1 MNTIFEAHS
10 LERNYLFLDELPE
23 SLYPV
28 VVTHTQGQLPQRVQG
43 IVTWRKALLEGHLPN
58 DKSIDWPNQPA
69 LGKILSVLGQL
80 DIARFCQQEVELTDH
95 LLLDVCEAV
104 SEFEKIQGEQFNKH
118 FEALKQLEM
127 QRKREQIRQNNLRKQ
142 SARKSK
148 QKFVKDFKEIKALS
162 DDNPLNEQE
171 SDTPISSPIVLDA
184 ETLEQLHKEAL
195 RLAGENAADLTSE
208 QFLQGWQERARV
220 WHELAEVFDELAGLL
235 GRGWDL
241 SQGLLASQGWL
252 EMVRLRKLL
261 EQIPQLKE
269 LIRTLGKMQISTEEE
284 ARHVMEQLFE
294 PVKRLFEEI
303 KDIQSPLAP
312 METRGITRSDDISRM
327 LPSEL
332 VFLGHPQLKMLWH
345 ARRAEKAL
353 LTYRVEGVLS
363 EHVLTEKDILES
375 KQQPGQK
382 ERLERGPIIV
392 CLDTSGSMHGT
403 PEMVAKA
410 LTLEAMRVA
419 HKEKRACYLYAFS
432 GPQQVIEHQLEL
444 TEQGLTEFM
453 AFLIQSFHGGT
464 DIQAPLEKAV
474 AKRDTEEWKRA
485 DIMIV
490 TDGEFSVPSNTVELI
505 NKAKEQDK
513 LRVHGV
519 LVGSSHSSAIEQL
532 CNPVHRFS
540 DWQAF

>member
-10 LERNYLFLDELPE
+10 LERNYQFLDELPE

-28 VVTHTQGQLPQRVQG
+28 VVTHTQGQLQQRVQG
-43 IVTWRKALLEGHLPN
+43 IMAWRKALLDGHLPN
-58 DKSIDWPNQPA
+58 EKHIDWPNQPV
-69 LGKILSVLGQL
+69 LGKILSVLSQL
-80 DIARFCQQEVELTDH
+80 DIARFCQQQAELTDH
-95 LLLDVCEAV
+95 LLLEVCEAV
-104 SEFEKIQGEQFNKH
+104 SQFDKIQSEQFNKH
-118 FEALKQLEM
+118 FEELKRLEE

-142 SARKSK
+142 STRKSK
-148 QKFVKDFKEIKALS
+148 VVKNFNKIKGLSIDEPSKEQKFDMPSLS
-162 DDNPLNEQE
+162 LK
-171 SDTPISSPIVLDA
+171 LDA
-184 ETLEQLHKEAL
+184 ETLEQLQKEAL
-195 RLAGENAADLTSE
+195 RFAGENAADLTSE
-208 QFLQGWQERARV
+208 QFLQDWQERARV
-220 WHELAEVFDELAGLL
+220 WHELAEVFDELGSLL

-241 SQGLLASQGWL
+241 SQGVLASQGWL

-269 LIRTLGKMQISTEEE
+269 LVRTLGKMQISTEED
-284 ARHVMEQLFE
+284 AMPVTEQLFE
-294 PVKRLFEEI
+294 PVKRLIEEL
-303 KDIQSPLAP
+303 KEIQSPLAP
-312 METRGITRSDDISRM
+312 METRGIIRSDDISRM

-332 VFLGHPQLKMLWH
+332 VFLGHQQLKMLWH

-363 EHVLTEKDILES
+363 EHVLTEKEVLES
-375 KQQPGQK
+375 KQQPGKK
-382 ERLERGPIIV
+382 EHLERGPIIV
-392 CLDTSGSMHGT
+392 CLDTSGSMQGT

-419 HKEKRACYLYAFS
+419 LTEKRACYLYAFS

-444 TEQGLTEFM
+444 TEQGLTKFM

-474 AKRDTEEWKRA
+474 AKLDTEEWKRA

-505 NKAKEQDK
+505 NKAKEKNK
-513 LRVHGV
+513 LRIHGV
-519 LVGSSHSSAIEQL
+519 LVGGWNSSAIEKL

-540 DWQAF
+540 NWQKF

>member
-1 MNTIFEAHS
+1 MNTIFKANS
-10 LERNYLFLDELPE
+10 LERNYQFLDELPE

-43 IVTWRKALLEGHLPN
+43 IMAWRKALLEGHLPN
-58 DKSIDWPNQPA
+58 EQQHIDWPNQPA
-69 LGKILSVLGQL
+69 LGKILTVLGQL
-80 DIARFCQQEVELTDH
+80 DIARFCQQQAELTDH
-95 LLLDVCEAV
+95 LLLEICEAV
-104 SEFEKIQGEQFNKH
+104 SQFETIQSEQFNKH
-118 FEALKQLEM
+118 FEALKQLEE
-127 QRKREQIRQNNLRKQ
+127 QRKREQIQQNNLRKQ
-142 SARKSK
+142 SAG
-148 QKFVKDFKEIKALS
+148 QKVVKDFKQLS
-162 DDNPLNEQE
+162 EDNPLNEQE
-171 SDTPISSPIVLDA
+171 SDTPISPIVLDA
-184 ETLEQLHKEAL
+184 ETLEQLHQEAL
-195 RLAGENAADLTSE
+195 HLAGENAADLTTE
-208 QFLQGWQERARV
+208 KFLQDWQERARI

-241 SQGLLASQGWL
+241 SQGLLKSQGWL
-252 EMVRLRKLL
+252 EMVRLSKLL

-269 LIRTLGKMQISTEEE
+269 LIRTLGKMQISTDKETIP
-284 ARHVMEQLFE
+284 VMEQLFE

-303 KDIQSPLAP
+303 KDIQTPLAP

-363 EHVLTEKDILES
+363 EHVMTEKEVLES
-375 KQQPGQK
+375 RQQPGNK
-382 ERLERGPIIV
+382 ERLERGPIMV

-419 HKEKRACYLYAFS
+419 HQEKRACYLYAFS

-444 TEQGLTEFM
+444 TEQGFTELM
-453 AFLIQSFHGGT
+453 AFLIQSFQGGT

-474 AKRDTEEWKRA
+474 AKHATEEWKRA

-490 TDGEFSVPSNTVELI
+490 TDGEFPVPSNTVERI
-505 NKAKEQDK
+505 NKAKETDK

-519 LVGSSHSSAIEQL
+519 LVGSSHSSAIEKL
-532 CNPVHRFS
+532 CHPVHRFS

>member
-1 MNTIFEAHS
+1 MNTIFEADS
-10 LERNYLFLDELPE
+10 LERNYRFLDELPE

-28 VVTHTQGQLPQRVQG
+28 VVTHTQGLLPQRVQG
-43 IVTWRKALLEGHLPN
+43 IMAWRKALLAGHLPN
-58 DKSIDWPNQPA
+58 DKPIDWPNQPA

-80 DIARFCQQEVELTDH
+80 DIARFCQQQAELTDH
-95 LLLDVCEAV
+95 LLLDICEAV
-104 SEFEKIQGEQFNKH
+104 SQFETIQSEQFNKH
-118 FEALKQLEM
+118 FEELKQLEE
-127 QRKREQIRQNNLRKQ
+127 QRKREHIRQNNLRKQ
-142 SARKSK
+142 SASQKS
-148 QKFVKDFKEIKALS
+148 VKDFKQLKALS
-162 DDNPLNEQE
+162 DDNQLNEQQ
-171 SDTPISSPIVLDA
+171 SDTQISPIVLDA

-195 RLAGENAADLTSE
+195 RLAGENAADLTTE
-208 QFLQGWQERARV
+208 QFLQDWQERARI
-220 WHELAEVFDELAGLL
+220 WHELAEVFDELGSLL

-241 SQGLLASQGWL
+241 SQGLLRSQGWL
-252 EMVRLRKLL
+252 EMVRLRQLL
-261 EQIPQLKE
+261 EQIPLLKE
-269 LIRTLGKMQISTEEE
+269 LIRTLGKMQIATAEESMP
-284 ARHVMEQLFE
+284 VMEQLFE

-303 KDIQSPLAP
+303 KDIQTPLAP

-363 EHVLTEKDILES
+363 EHVITEKEVLES
-375 KQQPGQK
+375 QQQPGKK

-432 GPQQVIEHQLEL
+432 GPQQIIEHQLEL

-474 AKRDTEEWKRA
+474 AKLATEEWKRA

-490 TDGEFSVPSNTVELI
+490 TDGEFSVPSNIVEMI
-505 NKAKEQDK
+505 HKAKETDK

-519 LVGSSHSSAIEQL
+519 LVGSFHSSAIEKL

>member
-10 LERNYLFLDELPE
+10 LERNYQFLDELPE

-28 VVTHTQGQLPQRVQG
+28 VVTHTQGQLQQRVQG
-43 IVTWRKALLEGHLPN
+43 IMAWRRALLDGHLPN
-58 DKSIDWPNQPA
+58 EQHIDWPNQPA

-80 DIARFCQQEVELTDH
+80 DIARFCQQQTELTDH
-95 LLLDVCEAV
+95 LLLEVCEAV
-104 SEFEKIQGEQFNKH
+104 SQFEKIQGEQFNKH
-118 FEALKQLEM
+118 FEELKRLEE

-148 QKFVKDFKEIKALS
+148 VVKNFKEIKELS
-162 DDNPLNEQE
+162 TDEPSKEQNFDMP
-171 SDTPISSPIVLDA
+171 SLSLKLDA
-184 ETLEQLHKEAL
+184 ETLEQLQKEAL

-208 QFLQGWQERARV
+208 QFLQGWQERARI
-220 WHELAEVFDELAGLL
+220 WHELAEVFDELGSLL

-241 SQGLLASQGWL
+241 SQGVLASQGWL

-269 LIRTLGKMQISTEEE
+269 LVRTLGKMQISTEED
-284 ARHVMEQLFE
+284 AMPVTEQLFE
-294 PVKRLFEEI
+294 PVKRLIEEL
-303 KDIQSPLAP
+303 KEIQSPLAP
-312 METRGITRSDDISRM
+312 METRGIIRSDDISRM

-332 VFLGHPQLKMLWH
+332 VFLGHQQLKMLWH

-363 EHVLTEKDILES
+363 EHVLTEKEVLES
-375 KQQPGQK
+375 KQQPGKK
-382 ERLERGPIIV
+382 EHLERGPIIV
-392 CLDTSGSMHGT
+392 CLDTSGSMQGT

-419 HKEKRACYLYAFS
+419 LTEKRACYLYAFS

-444 TEQGLTEFM
+444 TEQGLTKFM

-464 DIQAPLEKAV
+464 DIQAPLEKAM
-474 AKRDTEEWKRA
+474 AKLDTEEWKRA

-505 NKAKEQDK
+505 NKAKEKNK
-513 LRVHGV
+513 LRIHGV
-519 LVGSSHSSAIEQL
+519 LVGGWNSSAIEKL

-540 DWQAF
+540 NWQKF

>member
-10 LERNYLFLDELPE
+10 LERNYQFLDELPE
-23 SLYPV
+23 SLYPI
-28 VVTHTQGQLPQRVQG
+28 VVTHTQGQLQQRVQG
-43 IVTWRKALLEGHLPN
+43 IMAWRKALLEGHLPN
-58 DKSIDWPNQPA
+58 EKHIDWPNQPV

-80 DIARFCQQEVELTDH
+80 DIARFCQQQTELTDN
-95 LLLDVCEAV
+95 LLLEVCEAV
-104 SEFEKIQGEQFNKH
+104 SQFDKIQGEQFNKH
-118 FEALKQLEM
+118 FEELKQLEE

-142 SARKSK
+142 SARKRK
-148 QKFVKDFKEIKALS
+148 VVKNFKEIKALS
-162 DDNPLNEQE
+162 IYEPSNGQKFDMPSL
-171 SDTPISSPIVLDA
+171 SLKLDA
-184 ETLEQLHKEAL
+184 ETLEQLQKEAL

-208 QFLQGWQERARV
+208 QFLQGWEERARV
-220 WHELAEVFDELAGLL
+220 WHELAEVFDELGSLL

-241 SQGLLASQGWL
+241 SQGVLASQGWL

-269 LIRTLGKMQISTEEE
+269 LVRTLGKMQISTEEDTMP
-284 ARHVMEQLFE
+284 VMEQLFE
-294 PVKRLFEEI
+294 PVKRLSEEL
-303 KDIQSPLAP
+303 KEIQSPLAP

-363 EHVLTEKDILES
+363 EHVLTENENALLES
-375 KQQPGQK
+375 KPEKK

-392 CLDTSGSMHGT
+392 CLDTSGSMQGT

-419 HKEKRACYLYAFS
+419 LTEKRACYLYAFS
-432 GPQQVIEHQLEL
+432 GPQEVIEHQLEL
-444 TEQGLTEFM
+444 TAQGLTKFM

-474 AKRDTEEWKRA
+474 AKLDTEEWKRA

-490 TDGEFSVPSNTVELI
+490 TDGEFSVPSHTVELI
-505 NKAKEQDK
+505 NKAKEKNK

-519 LVGSSHSSAIEQL
+519 LVGGWNSSAIEKL

-540 DWQAF
+540 DWQKF

>member
-1 MNTIFEAHS
+1 MNSIFEANS
-10 LERNYLFLDELPE
+10 LERNYQFLDELPE

-43 IVTWRKALLEGHLPN
+43 IMAWRKALLDGQLPH
-58 DKSIDWPNQPA
+58 DKSTDWPNQPI
-69 LGKILSVLGQL
+69 LGKILNVLGQL
-80 DIARFCQQEVELTDH
+80 DIARFCQQQPELTDN
-95 LLLDVCEAV
+95 LLLEVCEAV
-104 SEFEKIQGEQFNKH
+104 SQFETIQGEQFNKH
-118 FEALKQLEM
+118 FEELKQLEE
-127 QRKREQIRQNNLRKQ
+127 QRKREQIRQHHLQKQ
-142 SARKSK
+142 SARKRK
-148 QKFVKDFKEIKALS
+148 KIVKDFKEIKALS
-162 DDNPLNEQE
+162 IDESSNEQNMP
-171 SDTPISSPIVLDA
+171 SLSLKLDA
-184 ETLEQLHKEAL
+184 ETLEQLHKKAL
-195 RLAGENAADLTSE
+195 RLAGKNAAEVTSE
-208 QFLQGWQERARV
+208 QFLQDWQERARI

-241 SQGLLASQGWL
+241 SQGVLASQGWL

-269 LIRTLGKMQISTEEE
+269 LVRTLGKMQISTEEDTMP
-284 ARHVMEQLFE
+284 VMEQLFE
-294 PVKRLFEEI
+294 PVKRLIEEL
-303 KDIQSPLAP
+303 KEIQSPLAP

-363 EHVLTEKDILES
+363 EHVLTENEILES
-375 KQQPGQK
+375 KQQPDKK

-392 CLDTSGSMHGT
+392 CLDTSGSMQGT
-403 PEMVAKA
+403 PERVAKA

-419 HKEKRACYLYAFS
+419 HQEKRACYLYAFS
-432 GPQQVIEHQLEL
+432 GPEQVIEHQLEL
-444 TEQGLTEFM
+444 TEHGLTEFM

-464 DIQAPLEKAV
+464 DIQAPLEKAL
-474 AKRDTEEWKRA
+474 AKLNTADWKRA

-490 TDGEFSVPSNTVELI
+490 TDGEFSVPANIVELI
-505 NKAKEQDK
+505 NKAKEKDK
-513 LRVHGV
+513 LRIHGV
-519 LVGSSHSSAIEQL
+519 LVGGWNSSAIEKL

-540 DWQAF
+540 DWQVF

>member
-1 MNTIFEAHS
+1 MNTIFEANS
-10 LERNYLFLDELPE
+10 LERNYQFLDELPE

-28 VVTHTQGQLPQRVQG
+28 VVTHTQGKLPQRVQG
-43 IVTWRKALLEGHLPN
+43 IMAWRKALLDGHLPN
-58 DKSIDWPNQPA
+58 EQHIDWPNQPV
-69 LGKILSVLGQL
+69 LGKILNVLDQL
-80 DIARFCQQEVELTDH
+80 DITRFCQQQAELTDN
-95 LLLDVCEAV
+95 LLLEVCEAV
-104 SEFEKIQGEQFNKH
+104 SQFEKIQGEQFNKH
-118 FEALKQLEM
+118 FEELKQLEE
-127 QRKREQIRQNNLRKQ
+127 QRKSEQIQQNKLRKQ

-148 QKFVKDFKEIKALS
+148 KVVKDFKQIKALS
-162 DDNPLNEQE
+162 IDEPSKEQNF
-171 SDTPISSPIVLDA
+171 DTQSLSLELDA
-184 ETLEQLHKEAL
+184 ETLEQLNKEAS
-195 RLAGENAADLTSE
+195 RLAGENAADVTSE
-208 QFLQGWQERARV
+208 QFLQDWQERARV

-241 SQGLLASQGWL
+241 SQGLLASQGCL

-269 LIRTLGKMQISTEEE
+269 LVRTLGKMQISTEEDTMP
-284 ARHVMEQLFE
+284 VMEQLFE
-294 PVKRLFEEI
+294 PVKRLFEEL
-303 KDIQSPLAP
+303 KEIQSPLAP

-332 VFLGHPQLKMLWH
+332 VFLGHPKLKMLWH

-363 EHVLTEKDILES
+363 EHVLTENEILES
-375 KQQPGQK
+375 KQQPGKK
-382 ERLERGPIIV
+382 ERLERGPIII
-392 CLDTSGSMHGT
+392 CLDTSGSMHGS

-410 LTLEAMRVA
+410 LTLEAMRTA

-432 GPQQVIEHQLEL
+432 GPQEVIEHQLEL
-444 TEQGLTEFM
+444 TAQGLTEFM

-474 AKRDTEEWKRA
+474 AKLDTEEWKRA
-485 DIMIV
+485 DIMVV

-505 NKAKEQDK
+505 NKAKEKNK

-519 LVGSSHSSAIEQL
+519 LVGGWNSIAMDKL

>member
-1 MNTIFEAHS
+1 MNTIFEANS
-10 LERNYLFLDELPE
+10 LERNYQFLDKLPE

-43 IVTWRKALLEGHLPN
+43 IMAWRKALLEGHLPN

-80 DIARFCQQEVELTDH
+80 DIARFCQQQAELTDS

-104 SEFEKIQGEQFNKH
+104 SQFEKIQGEQFNKH
-118 FEALKQLEM
+118 FEALKQLEE
-127 QRKREQIRQNNLRKQ
+127 QRKQIQQNHLRKK
-142 SARKSK
+142 SVRKK
-148 QKFVKDFKEIKALS
+148 VVKDFKEIKALS

-171 SDTPISSPIVLDA
+171 SDTPISPIVLDA
-184 ETLEQLHKEAL
+184 ETLEQVHKEAL
-195 RLAGENAADLTSE
+195 RVACENAANVASE
-208 QFLQGWQERARV
+208 QFLQDWQERARI

-284 ARHVMEQLFE
+284 AMHVMEQLFE

-363 EHVLTEKDILES
+363 EHVMTEKEVLES
-375 KQQPGQK
+375 KQQPGKK

-392 CLDTSGSMHGT
+392 CLDTSGSMQGT

-505 NKAKEQDK
+505 NKAKKQDK

-519 LVGSSHSSAIEQL
+519 LVGGFHSSAIEQL

>member
-10 LERNYLFLDELPE
+10 LERNYQFLDELPE

-28 VVTHTQGQLPQRVQG
+28 VVTHTQGQLQQRVQG
-43 IVTWRKALLEGHLPN
+43 IMAWRRALLDGHLPN
-58 DKSIDWPNQPA
+58 EKHIDWPNQPA

-80 DIARFCQQEVELTDH
+80 DIARFCQQQTELTDH
-95 LLLDVCEAV
+95 LLLEVCEAV
-104 SEFEKIQGEQFNKH
+104 SQFEKIQGEQFNKH
-118 FEALKQLEM
+118 FEELKRLEE

-148 QKFVKDFKEIKALS
+148 VVKNFKKIKELS
-162 DDNPLNEQE
+162 TDEPSKEQNFDMP
-171 SDTPISSPIVLDA
+171 SLSLKLDA
-184 ETLEQLHKEAL
+184 ETLEQLQKEAL

-208 QFLQGWQERARV
+208 QFLQGWQERARI
-220 WHELAEVFDELAGLL
+220 WHELAEVFDELGSLL

-241 SQGLLASQGWL
+241 SQGVLASQGWL

-269 LIRTLGKMQISTEEE
+269 LVRTLGKMQISTEED
-284 ARHVMEQLFE
+284 AMPVTEQLFE
-294 PVKRLFEEI
+294 PVKRLIEEL
-303 KDIQSPLAP
+303 KEIQSPLAP
-312 METRGITRSDDISRM
+312 METRGIIRSDDISRM

-363 EHVLTEKDILES
+363 EHVLTEKEVLES
-375 KQQPGQK
+375 KQQPGKK
-382 ERLERGPIIV
+382 EHLERGPIIV
-392 CLDTSGSMHGT
+392 CLDTSGSMQGT

-419 HKEKRACYLYAFS
+419 LTEKRACYLYAFS

-444 TEQGLTEFM
+444 TEQGLTKFM

-464 DIQAPLEKAV
+464 DIQAPLEKAM
-474 AKRDTEEWKRA
+474 AKLDTEEWKRA

-505 NKAKEQDK
+505 NKAKEKNK
-513 LRVHGV
+513 LRIHGV
-519 LVGSSHSSAIEQL
+519 LVGGWNSSAIEKL

-540 DWQAF
+540 NWQKF

>member
-10 LERNYLFLDELPE
+10 LERNYQFLDELPE
-23 SLYPV
+23 SLYPT
-28 VVTHTQGQLPQRVQG
+28 VVTHTQGQLQQRVQG
-43 IVTWRKALLEGHLPN
+43 IMAWRKALLDGHLPN
-58 DKSIDWPNQPA
+58 EKHIDWPNQPV

-80 DIARFCQQEVELTDH
+80 DIARFCQQQAELTDH
-95 LLLDVCEAV
+95 LLLEVCEAV
-104 SEFEKIQGEQFNKH
+104 NQFDKIQGEQFNKH
-118 FEALKQLEM
+118 FEELKRIEE

-148 QKFVKDFKEIKALS
+148 VAKNFKEIKELS
-162 DDNPLNEQE
+162 TDEPSKEKNFDMPSL
-171 SDTPISSPIVLDA
+171 SLKLDA
-184 ETLEQLHKEAL
+184 ETLEQLQKEAL
-195 RLAGENAADLTSE
+195 RLASENAADLTSE

-220 WHELAEVFDELAGLL
+220 WHELAEVFDELGSLL

-241 SQGLLASQGWL
+241 SQGVLASQGWL
-252 EMVRLRKLL
+252 KMVRLRKLL

-269 LIRTLGKMQISTEEE
+269 LVRTLGKMQISTEED
-284 ARHVMEQLFE
+284 AMPVMEQLFE
-294 PVKRLFEEI
+294 PVKRLSEEL
-303 KDIQSPLAP
+303 KEIQSPLAP

-363 EHVLTEKDILES
+363 EQVLTEKENETLES
-375 KQQPGQK
+375 KPEKK

-392 CLDTSGSMHGT
+392 CLDTSGSMQGT

-419 HKEKRACYLYAFS
+419 LTEKRACYLYAFS

-444 TEQGLTEFM
+444 TAQGLTKFM

-474 AKRDTEEWKRA
+474 AKLETEEWKRA

-505 NKAKEQDK
+505 NKAKEKNK

-519 LVGSSHSSAIEQL
+519 LVGGWNSSAIEKL

-540 DWQAF
+540 DWHKF

>member
-80 DIARFCQQEVELTDH
+80 DIARFCQQQVELTDN

-104 SEFEKIQGEQFNKH
+104 SQFEKIQGEQFNKH
-118 FEALKQLEM
+118 FEELKQLEE
-127 QRKREQIRQNNLRKQ
+127 QRKQIQQNNLRKQ
-142 SARKSK
+142 SARKIRK
-148 QKFVKDFKEIKALS
+148 KVIKDFKQIKALS
-162 DDNPLNEQE
+162 DDNQLNEQE
-171 SDTPISSPIVLDA
+171 SDTQIIPIVSDA

-195 RLAGENAADLTSE
+195 RLAGEKAADLTTE
-208 QFLQGWQERARV
+208 QFLQDWQERARV

-269 LIRTLGKMQISTEEE
+269 LIRTLGKMQISTDKETMP
-284 ARHVMEQLFE
+284 VMEQLFE
-294 PVKRLFEEI
+294 PVKRLFEEL
-303 KDIQSPLAP
+303 KEIQSPLAP

-363 EHVLTEKDILES
+363 EHVLTENEILES
-375 KQQPGQK
+375 KQQPGKK

-444 TEQGLTEFM
+444 TAQGLTEFM

-474 AKRDTEEWKRA
+474 AKLATEEWKRA

-490 TDGEFSVPSNTVELI
+490 TDGEFPVPSNTVELI
-505 NKAKEQDK
+505 NKTKEK
-513 LRVHGV
+513 NNLRVHGV
-519 LVGSSHSSAIEQL
+519 LVGSSHSSAIEKL

>member
-1 MNTIFEAHS
+1 MNTIFEANS
-10 LERNYLFLDELPE
+10 LERNYQFLDELPE

-28 VVTHTQGQLPQRVQG
+28 VVTHTQGQLQQRVQG
-43 IVTWRKALLEGHLPN
+43 IMAWRKTLLDGHLPN
-58 DKSIDWPNQPA
+58 EQHINWPNQPIF
-69 LGKILSVLGQL
+69 GKITNVLGQL
-80 DIARFCQQEVELTDH
+80 DIARFCQQQAELTDN
-95 LLLDVCEAV
+95 LLLEVCEAV
-104 SEFEKIQGEQFNKH
+104 SQFEKIQGEQFNKH
-118 FEALKQLEM
+118 FEELKQLEE
-127 QRKREQIRQNNLRKQ
+127 QRKREQILQNHLQKQ
-142 SARKSK
+142 STRKS
-148 QKFVKDFKEIKALS
+148 QKIVNDFKSIKELPI
-162 DDNPLNEQE
+162 DNPSKEQDFE
-171 SDTPISSPIVLDA
+171 MQSLSLKLDV
-184 ETLEQLHKEAL
+184 ETLEQLQKEAL
-195 RLAGENAADLTSE
+195 RLAGENAAEVTSE
-208 QFLQGWQERARV
+208 QFLQDWQERARV
-220 WHELAEVFDELAGLL
+220 WHELAEVFDELGGLL

-269 LIRTLGKMQISTEEE
+269 LVRTLGKMQISTEED
-284 ARHVMEQLFE
+284 ATPVMEQLFE
-294 PVKRLFEEI
+294 PVKRLSEEL
-303 KDIQSPLAP
+303 KEIQSPLAP
-312 METRGITRSDDISRM
+312 METRGITRSDEISRM
-327 LPSEL
+327 LPNEL

-363 EHVLTEKDILES
+363 EHVLTENEVLES
-375 KQQPGQK
+375 KQRKK

-444 TEQGLTEFM
+444 TAQGLTEFM

-464 DIQAPLEKAV
+464 DIQVPLEKAV
-474 AKRDTEEWKRA
+474 AKLDTEEWKRA

-505 NKAKEQDK
+505 NKAKEKTK

-519 LVGSSHSSAIEQL
+519 LVGGFHSLAIEKL
-532 CNPVHRFS
+532 CNQVHRFS

>member
-1 MNTIFEAHS
+1 MNTIFEANS
-10 LERNYLFLDELPE
+10 LERNYQFLDELPE

-28 VVTHTQGQLPQRVQG
+28 VVTHTQGQLQQRVQG
-43 IVTWRKALLEGHLPN
+43 IMAWRKALLDGHLP
-58 DKSIDWPNQPA
+58 KHIDWPNQPV
-69 LGKILSVLGQL
+69 LGKILSVLDQL
-80 DIARFCQQEVELTDH
+80 DIARFCQQQTELTDN
-95 LLLDVCEAV
+95 LLLDVCKAV
-104 SEFEKIQGEQFNKH
+104 SQFEKIQGEQFNRH
-118 FEALKQLEM
+118 FEELKQLEE
-127 QRKREQIRQNNLRKQ
+127 QRKREQIRQNNLRM
-142 SARKSK
+142 
-148 QKFVKDFKEIKALS
+148 
-162 DDNPLNEQE
+162 
-171 SDTPISSPIVLDA
+171 LDA
-184 ETLEQLHKEAL
+184 ETLEQLQKEAL
-195 RLAGENAADLTSE
+195 RLAGENAADVTGQ
-208 QFLQGWQERARV
+208 QFIQDWQERARV
-220 WHELAEVFDELAGLL
+220 WHKLAEVFDELGGLL

-241 SQGLLASQGWL
+241 SQGLLANQGWL
-252 EMVRLRKLL
+252 EIVRLRKLL
-261 EQIPQLKE
+261 EQIPHLKE
-269 LIRTLGKMQISTEEE
+269 LVRTLGKMQISTEEDTIP
-284 ARHVMEQLFE
+284 VMEQLFE
-294 PVKRLFEEI
+294 PVKRLIEEI
-303 KDIQSPLAP
+303 QEIQSPLAP

-353 LTYRVEGVLS
+353 LTYRVKGVLS
-363 EHVLTEKDILES
+363 EHVLTENEDIES
-375 KQQPGQK
+375 KQQPGKK

-403 PEMVAKA
+403 PEMIAKA

-464 DIQAPLEKAV
+464 DIQAPLAKAV
-474 AKRDTEEWKRA
+474 AKLDTEEWKRA

-505 NKAKEQDK
+505 NKAKEKDK

-519 LVGSSHSSAIEQL
+519 LVGGWNSSAIEKL

-540 DWQAF
+540 DWQEMTKQKW

>member
-1 MNTIFEAHS
+1 MNTIFEANS
-10 LERNYLFLDELPE
+10 LERNYRFLDELPE

-28 VVTHTQGQLPQRVQG
+28 VVTHTQGLLPQRVQG
-43 IVTWRKALLEGHLPN
+43 IMAWRKALLAGYLPN
-58 DKSIDWPNQPA
+58 DKPIDWPNQPA

-80 DIARFCQQEVELTDH
+80 DIARFCQQQAELTDH
-95 LLLDVCEAV
+95 LLLEICEAV
-104 SEFEKIQGEQFNKH
+104 SQFETIQSEQFNKH
-118 FEALKQLEM
+118 FEELKQLEE
-127 QRKREQIRQNNLRKQ
+127 QRKREHIRQNNLRKQ
-142 SARKSK
+142 SASQKS
-148 QKFVKDFKEIKALS
+148 VKDFKQLKVLS
-162 DDNPLNEQE
+162 DDQLNEQQ
-171 SDTPISSPIVLDA
+171 SDTPISPIVLDT
-184 ETLEQLHKEAL
+184 ETLEQLQKEAL
-195 RLAGENAADLTSE
+195 RLAGENAADLTTE
-208 QFLQGWQERARV
+208 QFLQDWQERARV
-220 WHELAEVFDELAGLL
+220 WHELAQVFGELAGLL

-241 SQGLLASQGWL
+241 SQGLLKSQGWL
-252 EMVRLRKLL
+252 EMVRLRQLL
-261 EQIPQLKE
+261 EQIPQLKK
-269 LIRTLGKMQISTEEE
+269 LIRTLGKMQISTAEESMP
-284 ARHVMEQLFE
+284 VMEQLFE

-303 KDIQSPLAP
+303 KDIQTPLAP

-363 EHVLTEKDILES
+363 EHVITEKEVLES
-375 KQQPGQK
+375 QQQPGKK

-432 GPQQVIEHQLEL
+432 GPQQIIEHQLEL

-474 AKRDTEEWKRA
+474 AKLATEEWKRA

-490 TDGEFSVPSNTVELI
+490 TDGEFSVPSNIVEMI
-505 NKAKEQDK
+505 HKAKEKDK

-519 LVGSSHSSAIEQL
+519 LVGSFHSSAIEKL

>member
-1 MNTIFEAHS
+1 MNSIFDADS
-10 LERNYLFLDELPE
+10 LERNYQFLDELPE

-28 VVTHTQGQLPQRVQG
+28 VVTHTQGQLQLRVEG
-43 IVTWRKALLEGHLPN
+43 IMAWRKALLEGHLPHH
-58 DKSIDWPNQPA
+58 KSTAWPNQPI
-69 LGKILSVLGQL
+69 LGKILNVLGQL
-80 DIARFCQQEVELTDH
+80 DIARFCQQQPELTDQ
-95 LLLDVCEAV
+95 LLLEVCEAV
-104 SEFEKIQGEQFNKH
+104 SQFEKIQSEPFNRH
-118 FEALKQLEM
+118 FEELKQLEE
-127 QRKREQIRQNNLRKQ
+127 QRKKEKIRQHHLRKQ
-142 SARKSK
+142 SARKNK
-148 QKFVKDFKEIKALS
+148 QKIVKDFKEIKALS
-162 DDNPLNEQE
+162 IDESSNEQNMP
-171 SDTPISSPIVLDA
+171 SLSLNLDA

-195 RLAGENAADLTSE
+195 RLAGKNAADLTSE
-208 QFLQGWQERARV
+208 QFLQDWQERARI

-241 SQGLLASQGWL
+241 SQGVLASQGWL

-269 LIRTLGKMQISTEEE
+269 LVRTLGKMQISTEEE
-284 ARHVMEQLFE
+284 AIPVMAQLFE
-294 PVKRLFEEI
+294 PVKRLSEEL
-303 KDIQSPLAP
+303 KEIQSPLAP

-363 EHVLTEKDILES
+363 EHILTENEVLES
-375 KQQPGQK
+375 KPDKK

-392 CLDTSGSMHGT
+392 CLDTSGSMQGT
-403 PEMVAKA
+403 PERVAKA

-419 HKEKRACYLYAFS
+419 HQEKRACYLYAFS
-432 GPQQVIEHQLEL
+432 GPEQVIEHQLEL
-444 TEQGLTEFM
+444 TEHGLTEFM

-464 DIQAPLEKAV
+464 DIQAPLEKAI
-474 AKRDTEEWKRA
+474 AKRDTEDWKRA

-490 TDGEFSVPSNTVELI
+490 TDGEFSVPANIVELI
-505 NKAKEQDK
+505 NKAKEKDK
-513 LRVHGV
+513 LRIHGV
-519 LVGSSHSSAIEQL
+519 LVGGWNSSAIEKL

-540 DWQAF
+540 DWQVF

>member
-10 LERNYLFLDELPE
+10 LERNYQFLDELPE

-28 VVTHTQGQLPQRVQG
+28 VVTHTQGQLQQRVQG
-43 IVTWRKALLEGHLPN
+43 IMAWRRALLDGHLPN
-58 DKSIDWPNQPA
+58 EKHIDWPNQPA

-80 DIARFCQQEVELTDH
+80 DIARFCQQQTELTDH
-95 LLLDVCEAV
+95 LLLEVCEAV
-104 SEFEKIQGEQFNKH
+104 SQFEKIQGEQFNKH
-118 FEALKQLEM
+118 FEELKRLEE

-148 QKFVKDFKEIKALS
+148 VVKNFKEIKELS
-162 DDNPLNEQE
+162 TDEPSKEQNFDMP
-171 SDTPISSPIVLDA
+171 SLSLKLDA
-184 ETLEQLHKEAL
+184 ETLEQLQKEAL

-208 QFLQGWQERARV
+208 QFLQGWQERARI
-220 WHELAEVFDELAGLL
+220 WHELAEVFDELGSLL

-241 SQGLLASQGWL
+241 SQGVLASQGWL

-269 LIRTLGKMQISTEEE
+269 LVRTLGKMQISTEED
-284 ARHVMEQLFE
+284 AMPVTEQLFE
-294 PVKRLFEEI
+294 PVKRLIEEL
-303 KDIQSPLAP
+303 KEIQSPLAP
-312 METRGITRSDDISRM
+312 METRGIIRSDDISRM

-332 VFLGHPQLKMLWH
+332 VFLGHQQLKMLWH

-363 EHVLTEKDILES
+363 EHVLTEKEVLES
-375 KQQPGQK
+375 KQQPGKK
-382 ERLERGPIIV
+382 EHLERGPIIV
-392 CLDTSGSMHGT
+392 CLDTSGSMQGT

-419 HKEKRACYLYAFS
+419 LTEKRACYLYAFS

-444 TEQGLTEFM
+444 TEQGLTKFM

-464 DIQAPLEKAV
+464 DIQAPLEKAM
-474 AKRDTEEWKRA
+474 AKLDTEEWKRA

-505 NKAKEQDK
+505 NKAKEKNK
-513 LRVHGV
+513 LRIHGV
-519 LVGSSHSSAIEQL
+519 LVGGWNSSAIEKL

-540 DWQAF
+540 NWQKF

>member
-1 MNTIFEAHS
+1 MQS
-10 LERNYLFLDELPE
+10 
-23 SLYPV
+23 
-28 VVTHTQGQLPQRVQG
+28 
-43 IVTWRKALLEGHLPN
+43 
-58 DKSIDWPNQPA
+58 
-69 LGKILSVLGQL
+69 QL
-80 DIARFCQQEVELTDH
+80 DA
-95 LLLDVCEAV
+95 
-104 SEFEKIQGEQFNKH
+104 K
-118 FEALKQLEM
+118 
-127 QRKREQIRQNNLRKQ
+127 
-142 SARKSK
+142 
-148 QKFVKDFKEIKALS
+148 
-162 DDNPLNEQE
+162 
-171 SDTPISSPIVLDA
+171 
-184 ETLEQLHKEAL
+184 TLEQLQKKAL
-195 RLAGENAADLTSE
+195 RLAGENAADLTGE
-208 QFLQGWQERARV
+208 QFLQDWQERARV

-241 SQGLLASQGWL
+241 SQGVLASQGWL

-269 LIRTLGKMQISTEEE
+269 LVRTLGKMHISTEEE
-284 ARHVMEQLFE
+284 AMPVMEQLFE
-294 PVKRLFEEI
+294 PVKRLIEEL
-303 KDIQSPLAP
+303 KEIQSPLAP

-327 LPSEL
+327 LPCES

-363 EHVLTEKDILES
+363 EHVLTENEILES
-375 KQQPGQK
+375 KPEKK

-392 CLDTSGSMHGT
+392 CLDTSGSMQGT
-403 PEMVAKA
+403 PEIVAKA

-419 HKEKRACYLYAFS
+419 LTEKRACYLYAFS

-444 TEQGLTEFM
+444 TEQGLTKFM

-474 AKRDTEEWKRA
+474 AKLDTEEWKRA

-505 NKAKEQDK
+505 NKAKEKNK
-513 LRVHGV
+513 LRIHGV
-519 LVGSSHSSAIEQL
+519 LVGGWNSSAIEKL

-540 DWQAF
+540 DWHSKRMAGRLCRFNHRANHGCFFSLSRYFTGNCLIRYFRTGD

>member
-1 MNTIFEAHS
+1 MNTIFEADS
-10 LERNYLFLDELPE
+10 LERNYRFLDELPE

-28 VVTHTQGQLPQRVQG
+28 VVTHTQGLLPQRVQG
-43 IVTWRKALLEGHLPN
+43 IMAWRKALLAGHLPN
-58 DKSIDWPNQPA
+58 DKPIDWPNQPA

-80 DIARFCQQEVELTDH
+80 DIARFCQQQAELTDH
-95 LLLDVCEAV
+95 LLLEICEAV
-104 SEFEKIQGEQFNKH
+104 SQFETIQSEQFNKH
-118 FEALKQLEM
+118 FEELKQLEE
-127 QRKREQIRQNNLRKQ
+127 QRKREHIRQNNLRKQ
-142 SARKSK
+142 SASQKS
-148 QKFVKDFKEIKALS
+148 VKDFKQLKVLS
-162 DDNPLNEQE
+162 DDQLNEQQ
-171 SDTPISSPIVLDA
+171 SDTQISPIVLDA
-184 ETLEQLHKEAL
+184 ETLEQLQKEAL
-195 RLAGENAADLTSE
+195 RLAGENAADLTTE
-208 QFLQGWQERARV
+208 QFLQDWQERARI
-220 WHELAEVFDELAGLL
+220 WHELAEVFDELGSLL

-241 SQGLLASQGWL
+241 SQGLLRSQGWL
-252 EMVRLRKLL
+252 EMVRLRQLL

-269 LIRTLGKMQISTEEE
+269 LIRTLGKMQIATAEESMP
-284 ARHVMEQLFE
+284 VMEQLFE

-303 KDIQSPLAP
+303 KDIQTPLAP

-363 EHVLTEKDILES
+363 EHVITEKEVLES
-375 KQQPGQK
+375 QQQPGKK

-432 GPQQVIEHQLEL
+432 GPQQIIEHQLEL

-474 AKRDTEEWKRA
+474 AKLATEEWKRA

-490 TDGEFSVPSNTVELI
+490 TDGEFSVPSNIVEMI
-505 NKAKEQDK
+505 HKAKETDK

-519 LVGSSHSSAIEQL
+519 LVGSFHSSAIEKL

>member
-1 MNTIFEAHS
+1 MNTIFEANS
-10 LERNYLFLDELPE
+10 LERNYQFLDELPE

-28 VVTHTQGQLPQRVQG
+28 VVTHTQGQLQQRVQG
-43 IVTWRKALLEGHLPN
+43 IMAWRKALLEGHLPD
-58 DKSIDWPNQPA
+58 DKPIDWPNQPV
-69 LGKILSVLGQL
+69 LGKILSVLKQL
-80 DIARFCQQEVELTDH
+80 DIARFCKQQSELTDK

-104 SEFEKIQGEQFNKH
+104 SHFEKIQAEQFNKQ
-118 FEALKQLEM
+118 FEALKQLEE
-127 QRKREQIRQNNLRKQ
+127 QRKREQIQQNQLRKH
-142 SARKSK
+142 SARKKSK
-148 QKFVKDFKEIKALS
+148 KVVKDFKQLKATLS
-162 DDNPLNEQE
+162 DDDQLKEQKA
-171 SDTPISSPIVLDA
+171 DTQIIPIVLDA

-195 RLAGENAADLTSE
+195 RLACENAADVTTE
-208 QFLQGWQERARV
+208 QFLQDWQERARV
-220 WHELAEVFDELAGLL
+220 WHELAEVFDELGSLL

-252 EMVRLRKLL
+252 EIIRLRQLL
-261 EQIPQLKE
+261 EQIPHLKE
-269 LIRTLGKMQISTEEE
+269 LVRTLGKMQISTDKETMP
-284 ARHVMEQLFE
+284 VMEQLFE
-294 PVKRLFEEI
+294 PVKRLIEEI
-303 KDIQSPLAP
+303 TEIQSPLAP
-312 METRGITRSDDISRM
+312 METRGITRSDEISRM
-327 LPSEL
+327 LPSES
-332 VFLGHPQLKMLWH
+332 VFLGHPQLKMVWH

-363 EHVLTEKDILES
+363 EHVLTENEILES
-375 KQQPGQK
+375 KPGKK

-403 PEMVAKA
+403 PEQVAKA

-419 HKEKRACYLYAFS
+419 HKEKRACYVYAFS

-444 TEQGLTEFM
+444 TEQGLTELM

-464 DIQAPLEKAV
+464 DIQAPLERAV
-474 AKRDTEEWKRA
+474 AKLDTEQWKRA

-519 LVGSSHSSAIEQL
+519 LVGSFHSSAIEKL

-540 DWQAF
+540 DWQRVL

>member
-10 LERNYLFLDELPE
+10 LERNYQFLDELPE

-28 VVTHTQGQLPQRVQG
+28 VVTHTQGQLQQRVQG
-43 IVTWRKALLEGHLPN
+43 IMAWRRALLDGHLPN
-58 DKSIDWPNQPA
+58 EKHIDWPNQPA

-80 DIARFCQQEVELTDH
+80 DIARFCQQQTELTDH
-95 LLLDVCEAV
+95 LLLEVCEAV
-104 SEFEKIQGEQFNKH
+104 SQFEKIQGEQFNKH
-118 FEALKQLEM
+118 FEELKRLEE

-148 QKFVKDFKEIKALS
+148 VVKNFKEIKELS
-162 DDNPLNEQE
+162 TDEPSKEQNFDMP
-171 SDTPISSPIVLDA
+171 SLSLKLDA
-184 ETLEQLHKEAL
+184 ETLEQLQKEAL

-208 QFLQGWQERARV
+208 QFLQGWQERARI
-220 WHELAEVFDELAGLL
+220 WHELAEVFDELGSLL

-241 SQGLLASQGWL
+241 SQGVLASQGWL

-269 LIRTLGKMQISTEEE
+269 LVRTLGKMQISTEED
-284 ARHVMEQLFE
+284 AMPVTEQLFE
-294 PVKRLFEEI
+294 PVKRLIEEL
-303 KDIQSPLAP
+303 KEIQSPLAP

-363 EHVLTEKDILES
+363 EHVLTEKEVLES
-375 KQQPGQK
+375 KQQPGKK
-382 ERLERGPIIV
+382 EHLERGPIIV
-392 CLDTSGSMHGT
+392 CLDTSGSMQGT

-419 HKEKRACYLYAFS
+419 LTEKRACYLYAFS

-444 TEQGLTEFM
+444 TEQGLTKFM

-464 DIQAPLEKAV
+464 DIQAPLEKAM
-474 AKRDTEEWKRA
+474 AKLDTEEWKRA

-505 NKAKEQDK
+505 NKAKEKNK
-513 LRVHGV
+513 LRIHGV
-519 LVGSSHSSAIEQL
+519 LVGGWNSSAIEKL

-540 DWQAF
+540 NWQKF

>member
-1 MNTIFEAHS
+1 MNSIFEANS
-10 LERNYLFLDELPE
+10 LERNYQFLDELPE

-28 VVTHTQGQLPQRVQG
+28 VVTHTQGQLQLRVEG
-43 IVTWRKALLEGHLPN
+43 IMAWRKALLEGHLPHH
-58 DKSIDWPNQPA
+58 KSTAWPNQPI
-69 LGKILSVLGQL
+69 LGKILNVLGQL
-80 DIARFCQQEVELTDH
+80 DIARFCQQQPELTDH
-95 LLLDVCEAV
+95 LLLEVCEAV
-104 SEFEKIQGEQFNKH
+104 SQFEKIQSEQFNRH
-118 FEALKQLEM
+118 FEELKQLEE
-127 QRKREQIRQNNLRKQ
+127 QRKKEKIRQHHLQKQ
-142 SARKSK
+142 SARKNK
-148 QKFVKDFKEIKALS
+148 QKIVKDFKEIKALS
-162 DDNPLNEQE
+162 IDEPSIEQNMPSLSLN
-171 SDTPISSPIVLDA
+171 LDA
-184 ETLEQLHKEAL
+184 ETLEQLQKEAL
-195 RLAGENAADLTSE
+195 RLAGKNAADLTSE
-208 QFLQGWQERARV
+208 QFLQNWQERARI

-241 SQGLLASQGWL
+241 SQGVLASQGWL

-269 LIRTLGKMQISTEEE
+269 LVRTLGKMQISTEEE
-284 ARHVMEQLFE
+284 AMPVMEQLFE
-294 PVKRLFEEI
+294 PVKRLSEEL
-303 KDIQSPLAP
+303 KEIQSPLAP

-363 EHVLTEKDILES
+363 EHILTENEVLES
-375 KQQPGQK
+375 KPDKK

-392 CLDTSGSMHGT
+392 CLDTSGSMQGT
-403 PEMVAKA
+403 PERVAKA

-419 HKEKRACYLYAFS
+419 HQEKRACYLYAFS

-444 TEQGLTEFM
+444 TEHGLTEFM

-464 DIQAPLEKAV
+464 DIQAPLEKAI
-474 AKRDTEEWKRA
+474 AKRDTEDWKRA

-505 NKAKEQDK
+505 NKAKEKDK

-519 LVGSSHSSAIEQL
+519 LIGAWNSSAIEKL

-540 DWQAF
+540 DWQVF

>member
-1 MNTIFEAHS
+1 MNTIFEANS

-28 VVTHTQGQLPQRVQG
+28 VVTHTQGLLPQRVQG
-43 IVTWRKALLEGHLPN
+43 IMAWRKALLEGQLPN

-69 LGKILSVLGQL
+69 LGNILSVLGQL
-80 DIARFCQQEVELTDH
+80 DIARFCQQQVELTDN

-104 SEFEKIQGEQFNKH
+104 SQFEKIQGEQFNKH
-118 FEALKQLEM
+118 FEELKQLEE
-127 QRKREQIRQNNLRKQ
+127 QRKQIQQNNLRKQ
-142 SARKSK
+142 SARKIRK
-148 QKFVKDFKEIKALS
+148 KVIKDFKQIKALS
-162 DDNPLNEQE
+162 DDNQLNEQE
-171 SDTPISSPIVLDA
+171 SDTQIIPIVSDA

-195 RLAGENAADLTSE
+195 RLAGEKAADLTTE
-208 QFLQGWQERARV
+208 QFLQDWQERARV

-269 LIRTLGKMQISTEEE
+269 LIRTLGKMQISTDKETMP
-284 ARHVMEQLFE
+284 VMEQLFE
-294 PVKRLFEEI
+294 PVKRLFEEL
-303 KDIQSPLAP
+303 KEIQSPLAP

-444 TEQGLTEFM
+444 TAQGLTEFM

-474 AKRDTEEWKRA
+474 AKLATEEWKRA

-490 TDGEFSVPSNTVELI
+490 TDGEFPVPSNTVELI
-505 NKAKEQDK
+505 NKTKEK
-513 LRVHGV
+513 NNLRVHGV
-519 LVGSSHSSAIEQL
+519 LVGSSHSSAIEKL

>member
-10 LERNYLFLDELPE
+10 LERNYQFLDELPE

-28 VVTHTQGQLPQRVQG
+28 VVTHTQGQLQQRVQG
-43 IVTWRKALLEGHLPN
+43 IMAWRRALLDGHLPN
-58 DKSIDWPNQPA
+58 EKHIDWPNQPA

-80 DIARFCQQEVELTDH
+80 DIARFCQQQTELTDH
-95 LLLDVCEAV
+95 LLLEVCEAV
-104 SEFEKIQGEQFNKH
+104 SQFEKIQGEQFNKH
-118 FEALKQLEM
+118 FEELKRLEE

-148 QKFVKDFKEIKALS
+148 VVKNFKKIKELS
-162 DDNPLNEQE
+162 TDEPSKEQNFDMP
-171 SDTPISSPIVLDA
+171 SLSLKLDA
-184 ETLEQLHKEAL
+184 ETLEQLQKEAL

-208 QFLQGWQERARV
+208 QFLQGWQERARI
-220 WHELAEVFDELAGLL
+220 WHELAEVFDELGSLL

-241 SQGLLASQGWL
+241 SQGVLASQGWL

-269 LIRTLGKMQISTEEE
+269 LVRTLGKMQISTEED
-284 ARHVMEQLFE
+284 AMPVTEQLFE
-294 PVKRLFEEI
+294 PVKRLIEEL
-303 KDIQSPLAP
+303 KEIQSPLAP
-312 METRGITRSDDISRM
+312 METRGIIRSDDISRM

-332 VFLGHPQLKMLWH
+332 VFLGHQQLKMLWH

-363 EHVLTEKDILES
+363 EHVLTEKEVLES
-375 KQQPGQK
+375 KQQPGKK
-382 ERLERGPIIV
+382 EHLERGPIIV
-392 CLDTSGSMHGT
+392 CLDTSGSMQGT

-419 HKEKRACYLYAFS
+419 LTEKRACYLYAFS

-444 TEQGLTEFM
+444 TEQGLTKFM

-464 DIQAPLEKAV
+464 DIQAPLEKAM
-474 AKRDTEEWKRA
+474 AKLDTEEWKRA

-505 NKAKEQDK
+505 NKAKEKNK
-513 LRVHGV
+513 LRIHGV
-519 LVGSSHSSAIEQL
+519 LVGGWNSSAIEKL

-540 DWQAF
+540 NWQKF

>member
-10 LERNYLFLDELPE
+10 LERNYQFLDELPE

-28 VVTHTQGQLPQRVQG
+28 VVTHTQGQLQQRVQG
-43 IVTWRKALLEGHLPN
+43 IMAWRRALLDGHLPN
-58 DKSIDWPNQPA
+58 EKHIDWPNQPA

-80 DIARFCQQEVELTDH
+80 DIARFCQQQTELTDH
-95 LLLDVCEAV
+95 LLLEVCEAV
-104 SEFEKIQGEQFNKH
+104 SQFEKIQGEQFNKH
-118 FEALKQLEM
+118 FEELKRLEE

-148 QKFVKDFKEIKALS
+148 VVKNFKEIKELS
-162 DDNPLNEQE
+162 TDEPSKEQNFDMP
-171 SDTPISSPIVLDA
+171 SLSLKLDA
-184 ETLEQLHKEAL
+184 ETLEQLQKEAL

-208 QFLQGWQERARV
+208 QFLQNWQERARI
-220 WHELAEVFDELAGLL
+220 WHELAEVFDELGSLL

-241 SQGLLASQGWL
+241 SQGVLASQGWL

-269 LIRTLGKMQISTEEE
+269 LVRTLGKMQISTEED
-284 ARHVMEQLFE
+284 AMPVTEQLFE
-294 PVKRLFEEI
+294 PVKRLIEEL
-303 KDIQSPLAP
+303 KEIQSPLAP
-312 METRGITRSDDISRM
+312 METRGIIRSDDISRM

-332 VFLGHPQLKMLWH
+332 VFLGHQQLKMLWH

-363 EHVLTEKDILES
+363 EHVLTEKEVLES
-375 KQQPGQK
+375 KQQPGKK
-382 ERLERGPIIV
+382 EHLERGPIIV
-392 CLDTSGSMHGT
+392 CLDTSGSMQGT

-419 HKEKRACYLYAFS
+419 LTEKRACYLYAFS

-444 TEQGLTEFM
+444 TEQGLTKFM

-464 DIQAPLEKAV
+464 DIQAPLEKAM
-474 AKRDTEEWKRA
+474 AKLDTEEWKRA

-505 NKAKEQDK
+505 NKAKEKNK
-513 LRVHGV
+513 LRIHGV
-519 LVGSSHSSAIEQL
+519 LVGGWNSSAIEKL

-540 DWQAF
+540 NWQKF